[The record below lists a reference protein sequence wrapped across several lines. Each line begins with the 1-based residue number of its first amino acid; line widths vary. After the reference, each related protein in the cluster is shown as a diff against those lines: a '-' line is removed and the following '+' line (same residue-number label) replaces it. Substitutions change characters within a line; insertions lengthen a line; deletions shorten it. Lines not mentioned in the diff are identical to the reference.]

1 MKVTGKLTREELLAR
16 ADEADKD
23 SRWFEAVE
31 LYQLLIE
38 RSLVQDDTA
47 QHAFVLRRIGVLNI
61 NSGELRKAEAAL
73 EESRNVAQAA
83 GLHQHHA
90 SALNAL
96 GIVRQNQ
103 GDLDAAE
110 ALFNEA
116 EIVARKAGHRR
127 LLTMVNQNLGTI
139 ANIRGESEIAMA
151 RYRAALTHYEE
162 QNDEQGMTWV
172 LHNLGMVNRQVGR
185 FEDAAH
191 CFDRALSVATDARD
205 SDMMATVQ
213 LHRGDLH
220 VQQREYT
227 HARVCADQAFG
238 MFTQLDSKLGIA
250 EASKLYGVLY
260 RELGK
265 LELAES
271 YLAVVTDVARE
282 SEFRLLH
289 AESEAEFALVHLASG
304 RNREALQSLNRAH
317 ALFGEMKARREL
329 YDIERALDRL
339 EEKYMMVTQVWGES
353 IESKDHYTAGHCSRV
368 AEYATRLAEILGVRG
383 RDLRW
388 LKMGAFLHDVGKTAV
403 DLAILNKPGKLDAD
417 EWEQMMRHTTVGDS
431 LVAEMNFPYDIR
443 PIVRNHHERWDG
455 SGYPDR
461 LAGKNIP
468 FTARILCVADVFD
481 ALTTSRS
488 YRPAFSAEAALRIMR
503 EEAGKVV
510 DPELFATFEDKVVP
524 ELDPPVDNK

>member
-1 MKVTGKLTREELLAR
+1 MSTMLDRDELMAR
-16 ADEADKD
+16 AEQADRE
-23 SRWFEAVE
+23 SRWFDAIE
-31 LYQLLIE
+31 LYRLVLDRQLVDGDPAL
-38 RSLVQDDTA
+38 
-47 QHAFVLRRIGVLNI
+47 HAIVLRRIGVLNL
-61 NSGELRKAEAAL
+61 NTGELKQAEIAL
-73 EESRNVAQAA
+73 EQSRRIAEQA
-83 GLHQHHA
+83 GLHQQHG

-110 ALFNEA
+110 AFFREA
-116 EIVARKAGHRR
+116 ETVAHKANHRR

-139 ANIRGESEIAMA
+139 ANIRGEADVAMA
-151 RYRAALTHYEE
+151 RYQAALGYYEE
-162 QNDEQGMTWV
+162 QNDAQGMAWV
-172 LHNLGMVNRQVGR
+172 LHNLGMVNRQASR
-185 FEDAAH
+185 YEEAAR
-191 CFDRALSVATDARD
+191 CFDRALSVATEARD

-220 VQQREYT
+220 VQQRELDR
-227 HARVCADQAFG
+227 ARICADQAFG

-250 EASKLYGVLY
+250 ETSKLYGVLY

-271 YLAVVTDVARE
+271 YLAVVAEVARE
-282 SEFRLLH
+282 SQFRLLH
-289 AESEAEFALVHLASG
+289 AEAEAEYALVHLASG
-304 RNREALQSLNRAH
+304 RNREALHSLNRAH

-339 EEKYMMVTQVWGES
+339 EEKYMLVTQVWGES
-353 IESKDHYTAGHCSRV
+353 IESKDSYTAGHCSRV
-368 AEYATRLAEILGVRG
+368 AEYATRLAERVGIKG

-403 DLAILNKPGKLDAD
+403 DLAILNKPGRLNDE
-417 EWEQMMRHTTVGDS
+417 EWEQMKSHTTVGDS

-461 LAGKNIP
+461 LAGKDIP

-481 ALTTSRS
+481 ALTTTRS
-488 YRPAFSAEAALRIMR
+488 YRPAYSAEEALKIMR

-510 DPELFATFEDKVVP
+510 DPDLFATFEEEVAP
-524 ELDPPVDNK
+524 ELEPPVDNA